1 MQNGGRVGRPALP
14 ILHSAFIIL
23 HFPRGSMIAVVQRVT
38 EAAVRVGGEVVGQI
52 GPGLLVLA
60 AVHRDDGPADVAWMA
75 GKLAGLRVFRSPTDA
90 GKAFDVDVRQAGG
103 AVPLVNNFKGAG
115 DTRKGRPPA

>member
-1 MQNGGRVGRPALP
+1 MEDSRHWRIS

-23 HFPRGSMIAVVQRVT
+23 HFPGGSMIAVVQRVT

-52 GPGLLVLA
+52 GPGLLALV
-60 AVHRDDGPADVAWMA
+60 AVPRDDAAADVAWTA

-90 GKAFDVDVRQAGG
+90 DKSFDLDVRQANGG
-103 AVPLVNNFKGAG
+103 VLLVSNF
-115 DTRKGRPPA
+115 

>member
-1 MQNGGRVGRPALP
+1 MMNGRPAGEAFLP

-60 AVHRDDGPADVAWMA
+60 AVHRDGTAAGVAGTG
-75 GKLAGLRVFRSPTDA
+75 GKVAGLRVFPNPTDA
-90 GKAFDVDVRQAGG
+90 DKGFDVDVRQAG
-103 AVPLVNNFKGAG
+103 
-115 DTRKGRPPA
+115 